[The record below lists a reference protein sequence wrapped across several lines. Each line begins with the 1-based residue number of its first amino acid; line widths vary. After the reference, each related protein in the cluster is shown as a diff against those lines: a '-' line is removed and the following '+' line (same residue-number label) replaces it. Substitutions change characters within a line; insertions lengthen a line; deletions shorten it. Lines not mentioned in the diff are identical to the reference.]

1 MGQDFGPSREAVA
14 NEPVGSGVWPSA
26 LRTVPT
32 HVAMMGLMK
41 RALGLLSTFAVV
53 AAATSTA
60 HADEIAG
67 HTVQLDAEGK
77 LLAWYVPQERAFDH
91 VMRLSWHFLRD
102 WPRVEENGLKTYLAY
117 PTFNQTT
124 LAGGHYP
131 NIPAGHHAMSTDSA
145 VRYFAYTGDPGDLA
159 VMREMLDH
167 HLAHGM
173 SPAGWVYE
181 KFPWASS
188 DPGQV
193 DYFGSSWCE
202 SKCGRGDGVGVTE
215 PDKGAELGYAYLQA
229 YEVTGDERYRD
240 AAIAIGDT
248 LARTRREGDATR
260 SPWPFRVVSETG
272 ESKEEYASNYAG
284 ALMLFDELL
293 RLGVGDGTAY
303 RTARDA
309 LWAWLLAYPFQTKNW
324 SGGFEDQEFYHD
336 PAHDPTQYIVLKIT
350 QYLLERPEIDPEWRT
365 HLADVIPWVESMFA
379 VDTATEK
386 GVQYGAN
393 VISEQK
399 VFMVK
404 MGNHTARYASVNA
417 LWHERTGDAPSR
429 EKAYRSLNWATY
441 VCRPNGL
448 VSFNP
453 TYDEWWFATGYG
465 DYVRNF
471 MATLGAVPAFA
482 PPRESHIVRSSS
494 VVSSVTYEPT
504 KVTFRTFHEKS
515 IDVLRVGFM
524 PTDITAGG
532 RALVKRNDLEAEGYT
547 VEDLGG
553 GDFALRIRHEA
564 GRDIVVTGI
573 ATSPDAGGP
582 DGGASSPSPSP
593 VTPLRAG
600 GGGCGCSVGSEQW
613 STVSV
618 LGPIGLL
625 ALRLRRRRKRPD
637 GPGAA

>member
-1 MGQDFGPSREAVA
+1 
-14 NEPVGSGVWPSA
+14 
-26 LRTVPT
+26 
-32 HVAMMGLMK
+32 MK
-41 RALGLLSTFAVV
+41 RALAFLLGLAVAS
-53 AAATSTA
+53 AAPGLA
-60 HADEIAG
+60 HADVIAG

-77 LLAWYVPQERAFDH
+77 LLAWSVPQERAYDH

-102 WPRVEENGLKTYLAY
+102 WPRIEENGLKTYLAY
-117 PTFNQTT
+117 PTFNATT
-124 LAGGHYP
+124 LAGGYYP

-145 VRYFAYTGDPGDLA
+145 VRYFAYTGDSGDLA

-173 SPAGWVYE
+173 SPAGWVYAS
-181 KFPWASS
+181 FPWASS

-193 DYFGSSWCE
+193 DYFGSSWCN
-202 SKCGRGDGVGVTE
+202 STCGRGDGVGVTE
-215 PDKGAELGYAYLQA
+215 PDKAAELGYAYLQG

-240 AAIAIGDT
+240 AAVQIADT
-248 LARTRREGDATR
+248 LSRTIRPGDATH

-272 ESKEEYASNYAG
+272 EAKEEYASNYAG

-293 RLGVGDGTAY
+293 RLGLGDGTSY
-303 RTARDA
+303 RTTRDA
-309 LWAWLLAYPFQTKNW
+309 LWAWLLAYPFQTNHW

-336 PAHDPTQYIVLKIT
+336 PAHDPTQYIVLKIA

-365 HLADVIPWVESMFA
+365 HLADVIPWVESTFA
-379 VDTATEK
+379 VDTPTEK
-386 GVQYGAN
+386 GVQFGAN

-404 MGNHTARYASVNA
+404 MGNHTARYASVVA
-417 LWHERTGDAPSR
+417 LWHERTGDAAAR

-441 VCRPNGL
+441 VCRPTGL

-453 TYDEWWFATGYG
+453 TFDEWWFATGYG

-494 VVSSVTYEPT
+494 VVSSAAYEPT
-504 KVTFRTFHEKS
+504 EVTFRTFHEKS

-532 RALVKRNDLEAEGYT
+532 RALPRRDNLDAEGYT
-547 VEDLGG
+547 LEDLGA
-553 GDFALRIRHEA
+553 GDYALRIRHDT
-564 GRDIVVTGI
+564 GRDIVVTGV
-573 ATSPDAGGP
+573 ATSPDAGVAP
-582 DGGASSPSPSP
+582 EGGAGPATAADPAAS
-593 VTPLRAG
+593 LRAG
-600 GGGCGCSVGSEQW
+600 GGGGCGCALGADSSPAPA
-613 STVSV
+613 V
-618 LGPIGLL
+618 LAPLGVL
-625 ALRLRRRRKRPD
+625 AMLGIRMRLRRRRGRD
-637 GPGAA
+637 GAGADETGRR